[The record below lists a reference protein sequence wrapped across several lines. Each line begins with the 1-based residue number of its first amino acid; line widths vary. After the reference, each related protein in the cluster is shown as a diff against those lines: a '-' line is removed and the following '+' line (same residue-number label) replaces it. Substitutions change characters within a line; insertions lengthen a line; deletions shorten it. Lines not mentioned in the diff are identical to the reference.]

1 VDVVLSSTIIV
12 VKTQTARTPTR
23 SGESNP
29 IESREEKFE
38 FSFGMLS
45 DIGTKEVFPLIGF

>member
-1 VDVVLSSTIIV
+1 
-12 VKTQTARTPTR
+12 VKYGKRSARTPTR